1 MVVNVARLKQLLD
14 EADPDGNADVWVLG
28 PGGTWEAALD
38 LLDTGTSSAGPP
50 PGKGIGITYEG
61 A

>member
-1 MVVNVARLKQLLD
+1 VNVARLKQLLD

-28 PGGTWEAALD
+28 PGGTWVAALD
-38 LLDTGTSSAGPP
+38 LLATGTSTASPP
-50 PGKGIGITYEG
+50 PDGGIGITYQG